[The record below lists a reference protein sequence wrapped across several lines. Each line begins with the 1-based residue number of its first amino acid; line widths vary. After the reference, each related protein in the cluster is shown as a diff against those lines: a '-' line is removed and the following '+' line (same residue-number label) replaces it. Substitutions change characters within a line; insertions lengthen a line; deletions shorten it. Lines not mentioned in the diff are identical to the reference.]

1 MAYIRHR
8 SRSIQESVYQDLQDT
23 LIACRWMP
31 GVTSHSVVD
40 PDTQV
45 SGVVT
50 RTEADVYPIADGNP
64 IELLD
69 YFPETGE
76 LTKLNTFAVDVAQ
89 PGEAESLE
97 LGSDL
102 LTQPYLFSFALFAS
116 SDAVA
121 VAVFNDLTDRYF
133 GRIVRPE
140 YVDLYDFN
148 GLTPT
153 VSVGR
158 LDVDTFRYARDLK
171 TVSPH
176 EVHLYFAELEITD
189 YPDAGQI

>member
-23 LIACRWMP
+23 LIACRWMA
-31 GVTSHSVVD
+31 GTTKHSVVD
-40 PDTQV
+40 PDTLA

-50 RTEADVYPIADGNP
+50 RTNSDVYPITDGSP
-64 IELLD
+64 IALLD
-69 YFPETGE
+69 YFPEPGD
-76 LTKLNTFAVDVAQ
+76 LTALNTFAVDVAQ
-89 PGEAESLE
+89 PGEAEELE
-97 LGSDL
+97 MGSDL
-102 LTQPYLFSFALFAS
+102 RTQPYLFSFALFAS

-121 VAVFNDLTDRYF
+121 VAVLNDVAERYF

-140 YVDLYDFN
+140 YIDLYDF
-148 GLTPT
+148 GSVTPT
-153 VSVGR
+153 VSMGR
-158 LDVDTFRYARDLK
+158 LDVDVFRYARDLK

-176 EVHLYFAELEITD
+176 EVHLYYAELEITD